1 MSVTLSHRHMAT
13 QIQFVAGA
21 PSQWGGRIDWSFYP
35 VFKRIVDVAA
45 SLILLI
51 TTLPLWIGIAIA
63 IKLDSPGPVFFVQE
77 RVGFMGQRFRCIKF
91 RTMQID
97 AEARL
102 EEMRRRGEVVGPVY
116 KLRRDPRV
124 TRVGRLLRRTSL
136 DELPQLVNVLKG
148 EMSLVGPRP
157 CIPAHVKQF
166 RAEDLIRQTA
176 KPGLTCLW
184 VIRGRSDGTVEGW
197 MSADREYV
205 SRQSLWL
212 DAWIL
217 LKTVFIVLSC
227 RGAY

>member
-1 MSVTLSHRHMAT
+1 MSGTLSHKHMST
-13 QIQFVAGA
+13 QIQALAGS
-21 PSQWGGRIDWSFYP
+21 PSRWGVREWTVYS
-35 VFKRIVDVAA
+35 VLKRIADVAV

-51 TTLPLWIGIAIA
+51 TSVPLWIAIAIA
-63 IKLDSPGPVFFVQE
+63 IKLDSRGPVFFVQE
-77 RVGFMGQRFRCIKF
+77 RVGFKGQRFPCIKF
-91 RTMQID
+91 RTMQVD

-102 EEMRRRGEVVGPVY
+102 EEMRRRGDVVGPVY

-124 TRVGRLLRRTSL
+124 TRVGRVLRRTSL
-136 DELPQLVNVLKG
+136 DELPQLVNVLRG

-157 CIPAHVKQF
+157 CIPAHVQQF
-166 RAEDLIRQTA
+166 RSEDLIRQTA

-197 MSADREYV
+197 MAADREYI
-205 SRQSLWL
+205 SRQSFWL

>member
-1 MSVTLSHRHMAT
+1 MQA
-13 QIQFVAGA
+13 VAGS
-21 PSQWGGRIDWSFYP
+21 PSRWGVGVEWAFYP
-35 VFKRIVDVAA
+35 VLKRMVDVAV
-45 SLILLI
+45 SVIVVM
-51 TTLPLWIGIAIA
+51 TTIPVWIAIAIA
-63 IKLDSPGPVFFVQE
+63 IKLDSRGPVFFVQE
-77 RVGFMGQRFRCIKF
+77 RVGFKGQRFRCLKF

-102 EEMRRRGEVVGPVY
+102 EEMRRRGDVVGPVY

-124 TRVGRLLRRTSL
+124 TRVGRVLRRTSL

-157 CIPAHVKQF
+157 CILAHVEQF
-166 RAEDLIRQTA
+166 RSEDLIRHKA

-184 VIRGRSDGTVEGW
+184 AIRGRSDGTVEGW
-197 MSADREYV
+197 MAADREYV
-205 SRQSLWL
+205 SRQSFGL

-217 LKTVFIVLSC
+217 VRTIFVVLSC